1 MKNYTIIACTILVF
15 AIVSSCGSSKALETL
30 KPTADLAGPLTYN
43 KELSYLTIPVSIK
56 LREFENQTNLALK
69 GLIYEDNKISDDD
82 VMFKVWKEAPI
93 KITNEKGK
101 LKIVLPLKIWAKV
114 RYGTSLMG
122 LDFHDER
129 DIYLN
134 GVATIIGDVN
144 FSNWQLK
151 AASKVES
158 VVWKESPF
166 ISVAGKRIPI
176 TYIVNPA
183 LKYFKSTIEQKID
196 DAIATSMNFQKD
208 VIDGLSKIATPI
220 NVNETYD
227 TWFKISPVG
236 LNSTQAVLQKDAV
249 SMNLELACHMETFIG
264 KPKTAAIKK
273 EDIKLSSVTKVKDDF
288 SASLM
293 VISPYL
299 KASEIIT
306 KNFENQEFASGSK
319 KITVKKVDLWHK
331 DGKIIMALLL
341 EGSINGT
348 VYLAGIPKYD
358 ATKELIYFENLS
370 YVLDTKNK
378 LLKTAN
384 WMAHGL
390 ILKKIQAYASYSIKP
405 ELEQA
410 KKTLDSYLKNYSPTK
425 GVLLN
430 GHAGPITIEN
440 IQLTDQA
447 LVASVKTKGAV
458 VVKIEGL

>member
-1 MKNYTIIACTILVF
+1 MKNAIFITYIVLVF
-15 AIVSSCGSSKALETL
+15 VIATSCGSSKALETL
-30 KPTADLAGPLTYN
+30 KPTADLAAPLVYN

-56 LREFENQTNLALK
+56 IREIENQANLALK

-82 VMFKVWKEAPI
+82 VMLKVWKQAPI
-93 KITNEKGK
+93 EITNEKGK
-101 LKIVLPLKIWAKV
+101 LKLVLPLKIWAKV
-114 RYGTSLMG
+114 RYGTTVLGVAMY
-122 LDFHDER
+122 DER
-129 DIYLN
+129 EINLN
-134 GVATIIGDVN
+134 GVATVLGDVN
-144 FSNWQLK
+144 FNNWQLK
-151 AASKVES
+151 AASKVVS
-158 VVWKESPF
+158 VNWKESP
-166 ISVAGKRIPI
+166 SVTVAGKKIPI

-183 LKYFKSTIEQKID
+183 LKYFKTTIEQKID
-196 DAIATSMNFQKD
+196 EAIATSMNFQAD

-220 NVNETYD
+220 NIHKEYD
-227 TWFKISPVG
+227 TWFKINPVG
-236 LNSTQAVLQKDAV
+236 LNSTQAVLQKDAI
-249 SMNLELACHMETFIG
+249 SMNLELACHMESFIG
-264 KPKTAAIKK
+264 KPKSPAIKK

-319 KITVKKVDLWHK
+319 KVTVKKVDLWQK
-331 DGKIIMALLL
+331 DGKVIIALSL
-341 EGSINGT
+341 EGSMSGT
-348 VYLAGIPKYD
+348 IYLAGIPKYD
-358 ATKELIYFENLS
+358 SEKELIYFENLS

-390 ILKKIQAYASYSIKP
+390 ILKKIQSYASYSIKP

-425 GVLLN
+425 GVILN

-447 LVASVKTKGAV
+447 LVATVKTKGAV